1 LDVSRFSRGGTPAL
15 LPIET
20 HAPVDIHALMRRCA
34 LALWKAPQQGLLRM
48 RRRRSSEETQLVE
61 LSPAAMANHVG
72 ETYFPLIHAAC
83 SSIAFMAVV
92 HRHGWAVQ
100 RPEAD
105 VGEAAVRPRKGC
117 QRGRVQT
124 SHQRTPRQGCASP
137 PFPSLTAHPSVHT
150 ARLGQ
155 ANDSTLF
162 AVGCAI
168 RRHTPPT
175 ANGLTAQPK
184 RSALFL
190 P

>member
-1 LDVSRFSRGGTPAL
+1 MSRFSRGGTPAL

-34 LALWKAPQQGLLRM
+34 LALWMAPQQGLLRM

-137 PFPSLTAHPSVHT
+137 PFPSLTAHPST
-150 ARLGQ
+150 PPDLAKPMTPPCSPSDAPYAANGQ
-155 ANDSTLF
+155 
-162 AVGCAI
+162 
-168 RRHTPPT
+168 RRHRPT
-175 ANGLTAQPK
+175 QTLCALT
-184 RSALFL
+184 
-190 P
+190 